1 MTIFLFMRTQH
12 FRCVTTWF
20 FQLLAATILAQT
32 LFFKFTGAAESK
44 YIFST
49 LGAEPWGRVATGC
62 AELVAIL
69 FLVTPR
75 TAALGALLTLGLMVG
90 ALGAHLTKLGIVVMD
105 DGGLLFGLAVTT
117 FLSSAA
123 VLFLRRRQIPIIG
136 YRFITSHQFCGS
148 ADHGS
153 H

>member
-1 MTIFLFMRTQH
+1 MFMSIHRP
-12 FRCVTTWF
+12 RCLATWI
-20 FQLLAATILAQT
+20 FQLLAAGILAQT

-44 YIFST
+44 YIFTT

-62 AELVAIL
+62 AELVAV
-69 FLVTPR
+69 FLLLAPR
-75 TAALGALLTLGLMVG
+75 TAALGAILSLGLMVG

-117 FLSSAA
+117 FVSSAV
-123 VLFLRRRQIPIIG
+123 VLFLRRRQIPVIG
-136 YRFITSHQFCGS
+136 YRFIPSHPFCGS
-148 ADHGS
+148 ADHCP